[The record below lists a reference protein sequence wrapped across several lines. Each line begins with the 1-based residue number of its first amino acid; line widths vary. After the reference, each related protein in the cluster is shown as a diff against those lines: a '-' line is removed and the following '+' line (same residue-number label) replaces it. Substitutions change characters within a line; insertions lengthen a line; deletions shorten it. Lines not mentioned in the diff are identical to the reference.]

1 MVEATRGSVW
11 KGDCVVD
18 ERERSETERSG
29 REWQDRYCSAALGT
43 SQAIPEVMHNA
54 RLVRRW
60 KRLAAS
66 DGSLVMQ
73 GASGECGID
82 AGESMIVVLF
92 YWYRYVLRWDH
103 ARQARQDKMVRG
115 WGRRRQWQQQYQD
128 GGDGNNSRR

>member
-54 RLVRRW
+54 RLVRGC

-66 DGSLVMQ
+66 DASLVMQ

-82 AGESMIVVLF
+82 AGGLMIVVLLW
-92 YWYRYVLRWDH
+92 YW
-103 ARQARQDKMVRG
+103 
-115 WGRRRQWQQQYQD
+115 
-128 GGDGNNSRR
+128 